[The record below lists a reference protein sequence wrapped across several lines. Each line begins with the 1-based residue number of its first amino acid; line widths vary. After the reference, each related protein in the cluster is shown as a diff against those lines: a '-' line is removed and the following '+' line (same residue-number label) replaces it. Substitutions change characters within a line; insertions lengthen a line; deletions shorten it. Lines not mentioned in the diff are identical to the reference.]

1 MTRRYFLMDDLM
13 FRMMELKAKGFYCS
27 QIMMLL
33 ALDAQEKE
41 NPDLIRAMAGLAF
54 GVGIG
59 EVCGA
64 LTGGACILSL
74 YAGKGTDD
82 DEEHFQ
88 LMNMLNELGEWFRET
103 YSEQFGG
110 ISCST
115 ITEDGA
121 LRNERCGAVVAATYQ
136 KVLEL
141 LVENDFDPC
150 EGK

>member
-1 MTRRYFLMDDLM
+1 MDDLM
-13 FRMMELKAKGFYCS
+13 FRMMDLKSKGFYCS

-33 ALDAQEKE
+33 ALEAQEKE
-41 NPDLIRAMAGLAF
+41 NPDLTRAMAGLAF

-74 YAGKGTDD
+74 YAGKGTEE
-82 DEEHFQ
+82 DEEHFC
-88 LMNMLNELGEWFRET
+88 LMSMLNDLGEWFRET
-103 YSEQFGG
+103 YGGQYGG
-110 ISCST
+110 ISCNT
-115 ITEDGA
+115 ITEDGT

-141 LVENDFDPC
+141 LIENDFDPC

>member
-1 MTRRYFLMDDLM
+1 MDDLM

>member
-1 MTRRYFLMDDLM
+1 MDEMM
-13 FRMMELKAKGFYCS
+13 FRMMELKSKGFYCS

-33 ALDAQEKE
+33 ALEAQEKE

-54 GVGIG
+54 GVGVG

-74 YAGKGTDD
+74 YAGKGTEE
-82 DEEHFQ
+82 DEEHGR
-88 LMNMLNELGEWFRET
+88 LMSMLHELGEWFRVT
-103 YSEQFGG
+103 FTGQYGG
-110 ISCST
+110 ISCDAIS
-115 ITEDGA
+115 EDGS

-136 KVLEL
+136 KVLEIL
-141 LVENDFDPC
+141 IENDFDLT

>member
-1 MTRRYFLMDDLM
+1 M
-13 FRMMELKAKGFYCS
+13 FRMMELKSKGFYCS

-33 ALDAQEKE
+33 AIDSQGKE

-74 YAGKGTDD
+74 YAGKGTED
-82 DEEHFQ
+82 DEEHFR
-88 LMNMLNELGEWFRET
+88 LMGMLTELGDWFHEI
-103 YSEQFGG
+103 YGGQYGG
-110 ISCST
+110 ISCNT
-115 ITEDGA
+115 ITKEGT
-121 LRNERCGAVVAATYQ
+121 LRNERCGAVVVATYQ
-136 KVLEL
+136 KVLDL
-141 LVENDFDPC
+141 LVENDFDPS

>member
-1 MTRRYFLMDDLM
+1 MDDML
-13 FRMMELKAKGFYCS
+13 FRMMELKSKGFYCS

-33 ALDAQEKE
+33 ALEAQEKE

-74 YAGKGTDD
+74 YAGKGTED
-82 DEEHFQ
+82 DEEHYR
-88 LMNMLNELGEWFRET
+88 LMGMLTELGDWFRDT
-103 YSEQFGG
+103 YGGQFGG
-110 ISCST
+110 ISCAAISD
-115 ITEDGA
+115 DGT
-121 LRNERCGAVVAATYQ
+121 LRNERCGAVVVATYQ

-141 LVENDFDPC
+141 LVENDFDPS

>member
-1 MTRRYFLMDDLM
+1 MDDIL

-74 YAGKGTDD
+74 YAGKGAEE
-82 DEEHFQ
+82 DEEHFC
-88 LMNMLNELGEWFRET
+88 LMSMLNHLGEWFRET
-103 YSEQFGG
+103 YAGQYGG
-110 ISCST
+110 ISCNT

-141 LVENDFDPC
+141 LVENDFDLC

>member
-1 MTRRYFLMDDLM
+1 MDDMM
-13 FRMMELKAKGFYCS
+13 FRMMELKSKGFYCS

-33 ALDAQEKE
+33 ALEAQEKE
-41 NPDLIRAMAGLAF
+41 TPDLIRAMAGLAF

-74 YAGKGTDD
+74 YAGKGTEDE
-82 DEEHFQ
+82 EEHFR
-88 LMNMLNELGEWFRET
+88 LMSMLNELGEWFREV
-103 YSEQFGG
+103 YGGQYGG
-110 ISCST
+110 ISCDAISK
-115 ITEDGA
+115 DGS
-121 LRNERCGAVVAATYQ
+121 LRNERCGAVVVTTYQ

-141 LVENDFDPC
+141 LVENDFDPS

>member
-1 MTRRYFLMDDLM
+1 MDDLM
-13 FRMMELKAKGFYCS
+13 FRMMDLKSKGFYCS

-33 ALDAQEKE
+33 ALEAQEKE

-74 YAGKGTDD
+74 YAGKGTEED
-82 DEEHFQ
+82 DEHFC
-88 LMNMLNELGEWFRET
+88 LMSMLNDLGEWFRET
-103 YSEQFGG
+103 YGG
-110 ISCST
+110 QYGGTSCNA
-115 ITEDGA
+115 ITEDGT

-141 LVENDFDPC
+141 LTENDFDLC